1 MAARM
6 TETTPPLRVA
16 LFSGNYNYVRDGA
29 NQALNRLV
37 AYLEGQGVAVR
48 VYSPTSK
55 TPAFP
60 PAGTLVS
67 VPSFSIPGRAEYRIA
82 AGLPA
87 AIKADIRAF
96 GPTLMHLSAP
106 DPLNHAAKRFARQ
119 LDIPVVASFHTR
131 FETYFAYYGL
141 GFIRRA
147 VERAMRRFYAGL
159 DEVFLTSPAFGEE
172 MRATGIIGDFAIW
185 SRGVDKARFNPGHR
199 SMAWR
204 RSLGIGDHEAVIG
217 FVGRL
222 VREKGLDCVAAAVA
236 ELTERGVPHRLL
248 VVGEG
253 PARAELAAKVPAAI
267 FTGFLGG
274 DDLARAF
281 ASFDLLLNPSTTET
295 FGNIN
300 LEAMASGIPVVAANA
315 SGNSCLVDDTVS
327 GRLVEPGNAH
337 AYADALAEYLND
349 PAARARAGAEGLAR
363 AQDYDWDRVN
373 GAVLTRYR
381 AILAEHFADGAEAP
395 ISTVPRATEAM
406 AISDVVK

>member
-1 MAARM
+1 M
-6 TETTPPLRVA
+6 TETIPPVRVA

-55 TPAFP
+55 TPAFAP
-60 PAGTLVS
+60 SGTLIS
-67 VPSFSIPGRAEYRIA
+67 VPSFSIPGRGEYRLA
-82 AGLPA
+82 LGLPR
-87 AIKADIRAF
+87 AIRDDIRAF
-96 GPTLMHLSAP
+96 GPTLIHLSAP
-106 DPLNHAAKRFARQ
+106 DPLNHAAKRFARE
-119 LDIPVVASFHTR
+119 LDVPVVASFHTR

-141 GFIRRA
+141 GFVRRWA
-147 VERAMRRFYAGL
+147 ERAMARFYGGL
-159 DEVFLTSPAFGEE
+159 DEVFLTSQAFGDE

-185 SRGVDKARFNPGHR
+185 SRGVDKVRFNPGRR
-199 SMAWR
+199 SLDWR

-236 ELTERGVPHRLL
+236 ELTRRGVPHRLL

-253 PARAELAAKVPAAI
+253 PARAEFEAKAPGAI

-274 DDLARAF
+274 EDLARAF

-300 LEAMASGIPVVAANA
+300 LEAMASGIPVVAALA
-315 SGNSCLVDDTVS
+315 SGNSCLIDDGVT
-327 GRLVEPGNAH
+327 GRLIEPKNDA
-337 AYADALAEYLND
+337 AFADALAFYLNN
-349 PAARARAGAEGLAR
+349 PAARAEAGAAALAR
-363 AQDYDWDRVN
+363 AQPYDWDTIN
-373 GAVLTRYR
+373 GAVLERYR
-381 AILAEHFADGAEAP
+381 VLVREHFAERSGTP
-395 ISTVPRATEAM
+395 ISAGPRVTEAM